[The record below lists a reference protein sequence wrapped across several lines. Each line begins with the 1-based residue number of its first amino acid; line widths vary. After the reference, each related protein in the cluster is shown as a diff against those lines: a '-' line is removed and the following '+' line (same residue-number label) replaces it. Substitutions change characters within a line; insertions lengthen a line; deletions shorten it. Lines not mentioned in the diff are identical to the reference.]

1 MLNRSPAP
9 VPPSTPR
16 GLLHAAGLAGGAL
29 ALACMFPAVMGTGW
43 TDITRTLLA
52 VPALSLAAL
61 VLLWTVGKF
70 AHSVSLS
77 AAMPGLDCRRALMLS
92 LTGSAVANILPLG
105 GAAAIALNYRMSRGW
120 GFTAPAIATY
130 AVVVNLCDV
139 MVKLFLPLALVPLV
153 LGGHLPAPFSGSL
166 ILSSVAGLALAGAGV
181 IGLLAAREPVRQLAV
196 LASARARVSRR
207 PGRWQ
212 AAHRLLSGAG
222 QVSTLARVTIR
233 RSWSR
238 LGVGLS
244 LYTLLLLLLLAAC
257 LRTVGAEV
265 PFALVLAAFCVERL
279 LTLVG
284 ITPAGFGVVELGLA
298 GVLMLA
304 PMVVGADVA
313 SGILLYRLLS
323 VGLGI
328 PMGGLLLA
336 LWLWRSRR
344 PAVAVVG
351 PGLVLRR

>member
-9 VPPSTPR
+9 PSACR
-16 GLLHAAGLAGGAL
+16 GLLHAAGIGFGAL
-29 ALACMFPAVMGTGW
+29 ALAWMFPAVMGTGW
-43 TDITRTLLA
+43 IEVARTLAA
-52 VPALSLAAL
+52 VPALPLAGL
-61 VLLWTVGKF
+61 VLLWAAGKA

-92 LTGSAVANILPLG
+92 LTGSAVANVLPLG
-105 GAAAIALNYRMSRGW
+105 GAAGIALNYRMSRGW
-120 GFTAPAIATY
+120 GFSAPAIATY

-166 ILSSVAGLALAGAGV
+166 ILSSVIGLAVAGVAVAGFLAAGRPVRRLAGLASEQAMRSPWPCGWRAAQRLLTGAEQISSLALVTIVGAWTRLALGLSGYT
-181 IGLLAAREPVRQLAV
+181 GLLF
-196 LASARARVSRR
+196 
-207 PGRWQ
+207 
-212 AAHRLLSGAG
+212 
-222 QVSTLARVTIR
+222 
-233 RSWSR
+233 
-238 LGVGLS
+238 
-244 LYTLLLLLLLAAC
+244 LLLAAC
-257 LRTVGAEV
+257 LGTVGAQV
-265 PFALVLAAFCVERL
+265 PLALVLAAFCVERL

-304 PMVVGADVA
+304 PAAAGADVA

-328 PMGGLLLA
+328 PVGGVLLA
-336 LWLWRSRR
+336 RWLWCSRR
-344 PAVAVVG
+344 GPRPTVAV
-351 PGLVLRR
+351 PAIAFR